1 MALLTGRSTFIRFKV
16 IGSKARSFGEEHIER
31 LSSHA
36 AGKSRI
42 ASADGIEVGWTTGEH
57 LLDTS
62 FTLEKNIINDA
73 LFFALRIDCDKI
85 PSDRLKA
92 YAAIELAALSKDNP
106 SGFASSKQKREAKQA
121 ARERLEEEAKDGR
134 YRKSTIIPVMWDLRT
149 GEVWYGA
156 TSFTHLDRFA
166 THFHQTFGLK
176 LEIITAG
183 RRSYQLAELKEK
195 TRNVDDAALTKFTH
209 DTPVEPAWI
218 ADESSR
224 DFLGNE
230 FLLWLWY
237 YLDRVDDT
245 ITLEDKSDLTVMMA
259 RSLILDCPRGQMGQD
274 AFRSEGP
281 TRLPEAKRAA
291 QAGKLPR
298 RAGMTIVRHDQQFE
312 LTLHAESLAIGTAK
326 IPNPP
331 EDVTDPRARL
341 ECRVDQLRFLTESLD
356 LLFARFL
363 EDRLDKSWGELK
375 SVSNWLDRK
384 TESIAA

>member
-16 IGSKARSFGEEHIER
+16 IGSKSRSFGEEHIER

-57 LLDTS
+57 LLDTL
-62 FTLEKNIINDA
+62 FTLEKNIVNDA

-85 PSDRLKA
+85 PADRFKA
-92 YAAIELAALSKDNP
+92 YVAIELAALSKDNP
-106 SGFASSKQKREAKQA
+106 RGFASSKQNREAKEA
-121 ARERLEEEAKDGR
+121 ARDRLEEEAKDGR
-134 YRKSTIIPVMWDLRT
+134 YRKSTIIPVMWDLKT
-149 GEVWYGA
+149 GEVLYGSLSW
-156 TSFTHLDRFA
+156 TRIDRFM
-166 THFHQTFGLK
+166 THFEQTFGLR
-176 LEIITAG
+176 LEVITAG
-183 RRSYQLAELKEK
+183 SLAYRLAELKER
-195 TRNVDDAALTKFTH
+195 TDRVDSAFLTKFTH
-209 DTPVEPAWI
+209 DTPTEPAWI
-218 ADESSR
+218 ADDSSR

-230 FLLWLWY
+230 LLLWLWY

-259 RSLILDCPRGQMGQD
+259 RSLNLSCPRGQMGQD
-274 AFRSEGP
+274 GFRSDGP

-331 EDVTDPRARL
+331 EDVIDPRARL

-356 LLFARFL
+356 MLFARFL

-384 TESIAA
+384 TESVAA